1 VSNLRL
7 IPFFF
12 LFASQLCGAVDINVV
27 GLYSGMAVVAIDGG
41 KPRTLKVGDV
51 TPENVKLIKANSEE
65 AVFEVAGKR
74 ETLTMGR
81 GISVPGASGKQRA
94 TLTADAMGHFFV
106 TAEINGISMR
116 FLVDT
121 GASLVT
127 LSADNAKE
135 AGINYLAGSK
145 VLIETANGLIHAY
158 RVKLDSVRLGGI
170 TLHNVDGVVAAGKFT
185 GDTGLLGL
193 SFLNRT
199 EMQRNGD
206 TMTLTRRY

>member
-7 IPFFF
+7 VFLFF
-12 LFASQLCGAVDINVV
+12 LCASQLCGAADINVV
-27 GLYSGMAVVAIDGG
+27 GLYSGMAIVVIDGG

-51 TPENVKLIKANSEE
+51 TPENIKLIKANSEE

-74 ETLTMGR
+74 ETLTMGHA
-81 GISVPGASGKQRA
+81 ISVGGTSSNQRA

-106 TAEINGISMR
+106 TAEINGVSMR

-127 LSADNAKE
+127 LSADNAKR

-145 VLIETANGLIHAY
+145 VLVGTANGVVHAY
-158 RVKLDSVRLGGI
+158 RVKLDTVRLEDI
-170 TLHNVDGVVAAGKFT
+170 TLHNVDGVVAEGKRT
-185 GDTGLLGL
+185 GETGLLGL

-199 EMQRNGD
+199 EMRRSGD